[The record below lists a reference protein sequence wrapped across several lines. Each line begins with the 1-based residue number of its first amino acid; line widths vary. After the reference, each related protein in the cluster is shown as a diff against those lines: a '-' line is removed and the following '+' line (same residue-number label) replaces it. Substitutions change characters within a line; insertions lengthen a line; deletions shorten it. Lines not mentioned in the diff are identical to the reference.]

1 MKKKISF
8 IGFDLDGTLVDS
20 HQAVYKCLKE
30 TLPKYVND
38 DVEKIIDIIFPLTM
52 SQFPNYI
59 NFKNDNSYKLFREE
73 FSELFDKK
81 YYKTIKPMD
90 YYLDLL
96 NFCKSKYGEKNVFIL
111 TNRRKESALQVCKYF
126 SITDI
131 IGVEKIF
138 STKMDSTSNPKSNS
152 LKHVRKLLYINN
164 KLGYYV
170 GDNVTDIDSAI
181 DNNAIP
187 LYISGKEPLIDITSK
202 YNLIN
207 NINYFSSLYDLLV
220 FLKV

>member
-1 MKKKISF
+1 
-8 IGFDLDGTLVDS
+8 
-20 HQAVYKCLKE
+20 
-30 TLPKYVND
+30 
-38 DVEKIIDIIFPLTM
+38 M

-152 LKHVRKLLYINN
+152 LKHVRKLLYFNN